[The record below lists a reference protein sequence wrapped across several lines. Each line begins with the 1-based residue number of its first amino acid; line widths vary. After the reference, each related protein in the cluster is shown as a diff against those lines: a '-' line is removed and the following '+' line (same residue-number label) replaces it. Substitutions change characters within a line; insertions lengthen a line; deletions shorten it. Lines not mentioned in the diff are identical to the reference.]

1 MSGPLPVKDF
11 PMPKDARARDDQ
23 KWMDHLVIVRH
34 GESERNVGKDEAVRA
49 GRLEYGGG
57 LRDMDVA
64 LTPQGMQQAEATG
77 DFLAQRFQFDRVFV
91 SPYLRTL
98 QTAEHLVKRLAKPP
112 RITIEERI
120 REKEFGILDGL
131 TKDGI
136 QKKYPEE
143 WKRRARD
150 GKYYYRPPGG
160 ESYPDVALRVHSF
173 LGTLVREYRRQ
184 SVLVVCHSVVVLT
197 FRRLLE
203 RLTEEELLEIDR
215 DPEHDVCNCSLTW
228 YRYDARAGERG
239 RMALEEFNGVHYA
252 PEFAT
257 TEECAKKAR
266 TNDRRIS
273 SSASL

>member
-1 MSGPLPVKDF
+1 
-11 PMPKDARARDDQ
+11 MPKDLKGRDEQ

-34 GESERNVGKDEAVRA
+34 GESERNVGKNEAVRA
-49 GRLEYGGG
+49 GQLEYGGG

-64 LTPQGMQQAEATG
+64 LTPQGLRQSEATG
-77 DFLAQRFQFDRVFV
+77 AYLSRRFQFDRLFV
-91 SPYLRTL
+91 SPYLRTI
-98 QTAEHLVKRLAKPP
+98 QTAELLGKPFEKPP

-143 WKRRARD
+143 WRRRARD

-173 LGTLVREYRRQ
+173 LGTMVREYRRQ

-228 YRYDARAGERG
+228 YRYDAGAGERG
-239 RMALEEFNGVHYA
+239 RMVLEEFNGVHYGA
-252 PEFAT
+252 EFAS

-266 TNDRRIS
+266 TKS
-273 SSASL
+273 SRVSVSP